1 MQVFVASPAGKP
13 GTGVLV
19 PASMLSPG
27 VFTPG
32 ANKEELKGCC
42 EALMM
47 LRDLSKGE
55 DGSGA
60 PGGATGVIA
69 MMPNKPGAGAAAAL
83 AAVRSTAA
91 MVAETP
97 AAAAMVMPVGAG
109 ASHMLP
115 RAATVQHVKQ
125 EPAAPA
131 AAAAAQPQQQQGEPQ
146 LGRGKRVRKP
156 QQWSQ
161 QMQLLDQLVDS
172 VQHSGGSSADF
183 LAHPG
188 QQPGAAAVLGGADG
202 GPAAKRQ
209 RRLQLPGQQQQPGAP
224 GFEDDEA
231 DESYDAAADANGDEE
246 EAQELAEYEE
256 EIMQYDQGEG
266 DPAAGAAAG
275 GNRRRSAGKRNGG
288 RGRYMPRKLKD
299 TKAIFERSGGAA
311 AEADMPAPL
320 SHSWGSCSYLGVS
333 KKRSGKWQAAVR
345 FGHDGS
351 YAFWCC
357 YGCPKQAARARDAA
371 ALALRGPAAARLN
384 FPEDTYSDAEVL
396 AAAAHILQVRALFF
410 WGGAVFYCLWALCG

>member
-1 MQVFVASPAGKP
+1 
-13 GTGVLV
+13 
-19 PASMLSPG
+19 
-27 VFTPG
+27 
-32 ANKEELKGCC
+32 
-42 EALMM
+42 MM
-47 LRDLSKGE
+47 LRDLSKPGE
-55 DGSGA
+55 EGA
-60 PGGATGVIA
+60 AGQATGVIA
-69 MMPNKPGAGAAAAL
+69 MMPNQPGAGTTATL

-91 MVAETP
+91 MVAEAP
-97 AAAAMVMPVGAG
+97 VAAVLTMPVGAG
-109 ASHMLP
+109 VSQMLP
-115 RAATVQHVKQ
+115 RPGAHAQLKQ
-125 EPAAPA
+125 EAAH
-131 AAAAAQPQQQQGEPQ
+131 QQQQQQQFAHKQSGSEPQ

-172 VQHSGGSSADF
+172 VEHSAGSSADF
-183 LAHPG
+183 HAHPHAQG
-188 QQPGAAAVLGGADG
+188 AAVLAVATDG
-202 GPAAKRQ
+202 GPAAKRLK
-209 RRLQLPGQQQQPGAP
+209 RAPGQGLQGAAGMP

-231 DESYDAAADANGDEE
+231 DESYDAAADTNGDEE
-246 EAQELAEYEE
+246 EAAELAEYEE
-256 EIMQYDQGEG
+256 ELMQHDQADG
-266 DPAAGAAAG
+266 DAAAGAAG
-275 GNRRRSAGKRNGG
+275 GTNRRRSTGKRGNG

-299 TKAIFERSGGAA
+299 TKAIFERAGGAA
-311 AEADMPAPL
+311 ADVDMPAPL

-396 AAAAHILQVRALFF
+396 AAAAHILQVRC
-410 WGGAVFYCLWALCG
+410 WS